1 MAFNATDV
9 NDGTVYI
16 LDRNNVRALYELDI
30 FRQIVMSDGT
40 IYDVSETYDTLT
52 QDIGGG
58 GGGGG
63 GL

>member
-16 LDRNNVRALYELDI
+16 FDKKDVRALYELDI
-30 FRQIVMSDGT
+30 FRQIVMNDGT
-40 IYDVSETYDTLT
+40 IYDVSESYATLT

-58 GGGGG
+58 GGGNA
-63 GL
+63 